1 MKLYKQDD
9 GFLEHMVKISTILS
23 LGFGVW
29 AYFST
34 IHPVFEKEK
43 ELQQAKIENQS
54 LVSKKNELTDQIKNL
69 NGKIIEH
76 QKSIASLKVQ
86 ESKLSLL
93 IREKESELKTV
104 KSKLGEAR
112 TIAVINKLNYYMDKI
127 INGYL
132 LSITTGKRNTFNA
145 VEYAENLLK
154 THKQDDSDPYN
165 EEAYIFLKRYVA
177 SYNGKKVSGDD
188 SIAFAVTLPF
198 LYKKEHNL

>member
-1 MKLYKQDD
+1 M
-9 GFLEHMVKISTILS
+9 
-23 LGFGVW
+23 
-29 AYFST
+29 
-34 IHPVFEKEK
+34 
-43 ELQQAKIENQS
+43 
-54 LVSKKNELTDQIKNL
+54 
-69 NGKIIEH
+69 
-76 QKSIASLKVQ
+76 
-86 ESKLSLL
+86 

-104 KSKLGEAR
+104 NSKLGEAR

-132 LSITTGKRNTFNA
+132 LSITTGKRNTFDA